1 MDGRQKVAH
10 SHVSGAVKKRASLKE
25 YRDNDNYTGDQEPAI
40 ALQKIYT
47 DQENWQQVST
57 NNRRVFFN
65 TRQIQDWIDIGHN
78 LLEICKNNIQGLV
91 ASNQNKLDIEDQYK
105 YLQERIR
112 EVLDQPL
119 WWFSQEEEKVRLF
132 WQELSPQLVEE
143 NHQLQLDTA
152 HWVQA
157 RNQLVPPQDNR
168 ALDYSRQ
175 LQEYQRRSEEWLD
188 QGSKL
193 IERHNELK
201 QYCEPEL
208 QKREDPTS
216 RYVALCSE
224 IKKLRLV
231 CGSERKRLGE
241 LVRPSG
247 DNPGKY
253 RQENRQVEGM
263 SMASDPQKSAIQH
276 HGQQEPPNG
285 ETRKRA
291 PYKKRKTAESEAVD
305 NSIRDQLV
313 EAGTPFL
320 KELENDFA
328 YLDNNPL
335 SLPIH
340 DNNESYYEKLKDYV
354 QRIEKRVQRLQ
365 YYQEAFDQ
373 QFRIY
378 RPRDAERAKRD
389 LAYKKRKIAEKKS
402 GVKYFPIED
411 HAAHIQKLDQQL
423 RESAESQL
431 QAMNYA
437 VGLLKA
443 EERNRSEQSFHKAP
457 YPATVP
463 GFAGSFHQGT
473 PSRTPVEDL
482 HRMPMPVTDL
492 QYPPS
497 HFKESPKM
505 PTPLAAS
512 SGQHARDPIQLGS
525 EFSVSNRSSPTSR
538 LIPAIEI
545 PVKRKRGRPP
555 GSTSH
560 QRTSLSSMPSILP
573 SPSRPQVQSCPDCN
587 FAYSKL
593 IPACPNHAPTA
604 KIRLMLDNL
613 KGIKDDSQQV
623 AAANKLLKEALAS
636 KSAAQTS
643 LRK

>member
-1 MDGRQKVAH
+1 M
-10 SHVSGAVKKRASLKE
+10 
-25 YRDNDNYTGDQEPAI
+25 
-40 ALQKIYT
+40 YT
-47 DQENWQQVST
+47 DHENW
-57 NNRRVFFN
+57 RR
-65 TRQIQDWIDIGHN
+65 IQEWLDVGHN
-78 LLEICKNNIQGLV
+78 LLENCKNNVQELV
-91 ASNQNKLDIEDQYK
+91 ESNRNHLDFEDQYR

-112 EVLDQPL
+112 SVLDQPL
-119 WWFSQEEEKVRLF
+119 WWYSQEDQKVRQF
-132 WQELSPQLVEE
+132 WQELSPQSMEGK
-143 NHQLQLDTA
+143 HQLHQDTA
-152 HWVQA
+152 QWVQA

-168 ALDYSRQ
+168 ALDYSWQ

-188 QGSKL
+188 QGSNL

-208 QKREDPTS
+208 QRREDPKS
-216 RYVALCSE
+216 RYAILCIE
-224 IKKLRLV
+224 IRKLRLV
-231 CGSERKRLGE
+231 CDSERKRLEE

-247 DNPGKY
+247 ENPGNY
-253 RQENRQVEGM
+253 IQESRQVKGT
-263 SMASDPQKSAIQH
+263 STAPDPQKSAIQR

-305 NSIRDQLV
+305 TSIKDQLV
-313 EAGTPFL
+313 EAGTPFVE
-320 KELENDFA
+320 ELENDFA

-340 DNNESYYEKLKDYV
+340 ENNESYYEDLKDYV

-373 QFRIY
+373 QFRIH
-378 RPRDAERAKRD
+378 RLRDAERARRD

-411 HAAHIQKLDQQL
+411 HPAHIQKLDQQL
-423 RESAESQL
+423 RESTESQS

-457 YPATVP
+457 YPEAAP
-463 GFAGSFHQGT
+463 EFARPSYQGT
-473 PSRTPVEDL
+473 PSRIPADDI
-482 HRMPMPVTDL
+482 HRMPMPISDL

-497 HFKESPKM
+497 HAKESSKL
-505 PTPLAAS
+505 PTPLAAP

-525 EFSVSNRSSPTSR
+525 DFSISNKSSPTSR

-555 GSTSH
+555 GSTSY
-560 QRTSLSSMPSILP
+560 QRTSLSSMPPILP
-573 SPSRPQVQSCPDCN
+573 SPSRPHVQSCPDCN

-593 IPACPNHAPTA
+593 IPACPHHAPTA